1 MTKLREED
9 LVCAQVLTAEGGR
22 SVRSTAQELGVAES
36 TLRYRLKR
44 RAEGAADG
52 RRHKPEACAAHDGVI
67 QAWLQSQQ
75 QRLAEGQRPEPV
87 RALYD
92 TLVGEHGYQG
102 TYKAVARY
110 VRRRRRPPK
119 VRPLRRVEV
128 RPGSQA
134 QVDWVEPWVHVRELG
149 GRTRLNAF
157 SLSLSFSRMWSV
169 QWRLDQGQLSW
180 QEAHNHAFE
189 AVQGVPWSVRFDN
202 CKTAVA
208 RRGGPWA
215 ILNDD
220 YAAYARQLGF
230 VPDACRIRRPTD
242 KGKVERRV
250 RDVRWNLIRRNERFE
265 TLADLQTTSDRRVR
279 ESAERLR
286 CPLTGQSVAE
296 SWQLERPHLAPLPK
310 TLPTPFDTQ
319 VQRPVGRDGL
329 VRFDGREYGVPF
341 ACVGRAVQVRGCAA
355 TVEIYVE
362 DTCVMSYPRHTACR
376 LLIDQRCYEGAP
388 PDHLEA
394 PTPLGRIGQRI
405 VLPKSWDWQ
414 APTRPLDG
422 YAALVE
428 RAGRRR

>member
-1 MTKLREED
+1 M
-9 LVCAQVLTAEGGR
+9 
-22 SVRSTAQELGVAES
+22 
-36 TLRYRLKR
+36 
-44 RAEGAADG
+44 
-52 RRHKPEACAAHDGVI
+52 
-67 QAWLQSQQ
+67 
-75 QRLAEGQRPEPV
+75 
-87 RALYD
+87 RALHD
-92 TLVGEHGYQG
+92 TLVREHGYRG

-110 VRRRRRPPK
+110 VRRRRPPPK

-128 RPGSQA
+128 RPGRQA
-134 QVDWVEPWVHVRELG
+134 QVDWVEPWVQVRELG
-149 GRTRLNAF
+149 GHTRLSAF

-180 QEAHNHAFE
+180 QEAHNRAFE

-220 YAAYARQLGF
+220 YAAYARPLGF

-242 KGKVERRV
+242 KGQVERRV

-265 TLADLQTTSDRRVR
+265 TLAELQTASDLRVL

-296 SWQLERPHLAPLPK
+296 SWQVERPHLAPLPE

-362 DTCVMSYPRHTACR
+362 DRCVMSYPRHTACR
-376 LLIDQRCYEGAP
+376 RLIDQRCYEGAP

-394 PTPLGRIGQRI
+394 PTPLGRLGRQI

-414 APTRPLDG
+414 APSRPLDG

-428 RAGRRR
+428 RAGRRN